1 MNTFEAVKT
10 MLAVRD
16 YQRKNIPAET
26 VTRILEAARL
36 TGSSRNRQDWD
47 FVAIEDPQTLKQL
60 GALASTGSYI
70 ANAPLAIAV
79 IVPDSPSGYVD
90 GARTTQ
96 DMMLVAWEEGI
107 GSNWVGNV
115 NTEAIKQL
123 LNIPTDRVVLNV
135 IPFGYPAK
143 TVGQGKK
150 NRKPL
155 SEVAHAEKF
164 GQPYQKTL

>member
-1 MNTFEAVKT
+1 MNIFEGVKT

-16 YQRKNIPAET
+16 YRREKIPTET

-36 TGSSRNRQDWD
+36 TGSSRNRQHWD
-47 FVAIEDPQTLKQL
+47 FVVVEDPQILKQL
-60 GALASTGSYI
+60 GALASTGPYI

-90 GARTTQ
+90 GARATQ

-115 NTEAIKQL
+115 NTDAIKQL
-123 LNIPTDRVVLNV
+123 LNIPTGRMILNV

-143 TVGQGKK
+143 TLGQGKK

-155 SEVAHAEKF
+155 HEIAHAGKF
-164 GQPYQKTL
+164 GQPYQ